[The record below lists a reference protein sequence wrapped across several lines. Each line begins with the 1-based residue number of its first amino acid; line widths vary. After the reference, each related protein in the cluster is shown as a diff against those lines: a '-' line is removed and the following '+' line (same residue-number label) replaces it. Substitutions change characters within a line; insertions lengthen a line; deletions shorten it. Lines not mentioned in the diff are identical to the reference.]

1 MTSNTADRPHDTSS
15 TTFSL
20 ISSLRFDPDLPSAA
34 SVYAKD
40 SYPEPHDTPYYLLR
54 FHQDRLLQAAT
65 SLKWLKAVAF
75 LQQPL
80 HKFAET
86 LDTFIPDRSKAW
98 RLRIVIDAEGQCAV
112 DVHPATAWPLRC
124 MFLPTSWRDLE
135 SLSGSF
141 PWRLV
146 VDSVAI
152 APSQFTTYK
161 TTSRDHYDAARKRV
175 GIASPTDPIEALL
188 FNPLGEV
195 MEGSIT
201 CVYFRRRLHHHHE
214 QEGSKAEWITPPLSS
229 GGMISVS
236 RQYALNHG
244 FCTEQVIRVDELV
257 DGERCLI
264 SNGVRGFMPA
274 ILDLG
279 VRR

>member
-1 MTSNTADRPHDTSS
+1 M
-15 TTFSL
+15 
-20 ISSLRFDPDLPSAA
+20 
-34 SVYAKD
+34 
-40 SYPEPHDTPYYLLR
+40 
-54 FHQDRLLQAAT
+54 
-65 SLKWLKAVAF
+65 
-75 LQQPL
+75 
-80 HKFAET
+80 
-86 LDTFIPDRSKAW
+86 
-98 RLRIVIDAEGQCAV
+98 IDAEGECTV

-124 MFLPTSWRDLE
+124 MFLPVSFDDLG
-135 SLSGSF
+135 SLSSSF

-146 VDSVAI
+146 VDSVAT

-175 GIASPTDPIEALL
+175 GINSPTDPVEALL

-195 MEGSIT
+195 MDGSIT
-201 CVYFRRRLHHHHE
+201 CVYFRRRTHHHHKPGH
-214 QEGSKAEWITPPLSS
+214 EGSKAEWITPPLSS

-236 RQYALNHG
+236 RQYALEHG
-244 FCTEQVIRVDELV
+244 FCVERVVRVDELV

-279 VRR
+279 KVR

>member
-1 MTSNTADRPHDTSS
+1 MVDT
-15 TTFSL
+15 
-20 ISSLRFDPDLPSAA
+20 
-34 SVYAKD
+34 
-40 SYPEPHDTPYYLLR
+40 EG
-54 FHQDRLLQAAT
+54 RL
-65 SLKWLKAVAF
+65 
-75 LQQPL
+75 
-80 HKFAET
+80 
-86 LDTFIPDRSKAW
+86 
-98 RLRIVIDAEGQCAV
+98 AV

-124 MFLPTSWRDLE
+124 MFLPTSFNELE

-146 VDSVAI
+146 VDSIAT

-161 TTSRDHYDAARKRV
+161 TTARDHYDAARKRV
-175 GIASPTDPIEALL
+175 GISSPTDPVEALL

-201 CVYFRRRLHHHHE
+201 CVYFRRQPHHRQHE
-214 QEGSKAEWITPPLSS
+214 EEESKAEWITPPLSS

-236 RQYALNHG
+236 RQYALDHG
-244 FCTEQVIRVDELV
+244 LCVEQIVLVDELV

-274 ILDLG
+274 IVDLG
-279 VRR
+279 KLQ